1 MTLVIGAMVILLVAF
16 FSVVLGV
23 LVAATIGIKRTD
35 RGHFRAL
42 RNGRND
48 RTFSG
53 AGRSVTG
60 LRFLPTGAE
69 RDEDDDEDDPEFG
82 RSGALV

>member
-1 MTLVIGAMVILLVAF
+1 MPLVFGAVVILLVAF

-42 RNGRND
+42 RHGRD
-48 RTFSG
+48 KRTFSG

-60 LRFLPTGAE
+60 LRFL
-69 RDEDDDEDDPEFG
+69 DSVEDDGDDEDEFG
-82 RSGALV
+82 RPGALV